1 MKSASPGHIE
11 NREVNPVDQQLI
23 RDLEREKDSLLDQW
37 VWADGAERVK
47 ILIRRMEL
55 QERLEDLR
63 QSAGG

>member
-1 MKSASPGHIE
+1 M
-11 NREVNPVDQQLI
+11 DQQLI